1 MAEGARKFVPFSE
14 IEGKIKIL
22 FLASGTLNTGEE
34 SRFKDILKLWV
45 DEGRFEEVKDE
56 HGLDKDKFEGFLL
69 KKNPHILHYGGHGT
83 KEGIIL
89 KGGELKGA
97 VLRDYLKYSD
107 NVQCVILN
115 ACNSFE
121 IAKIIAEYIPYVI
134 ATQSRINDETSI
146 AFANGFYLAIATDKI
161 VEVAFNYGIDKIKHK
176 GLDGADIP
184 ILVKGIPK
192 T

>member
-1 MAEGARKFVPFSE
+1 ME
-14 IEGKIKIL
+14 
-22 FLASGTLNTGEE
+22 
-34 SRFKDILKLWV
+34 D
-45 DEGRFEEVKDE
+45 
-56 HGLDKDKFEGFLL
+56 
-69 KKNPHILHYGGHGT
+69 
-83 KEGIIL
+83 IIL
-89 KGGELKGA
+89 KDGELKGA
-97 VLRDYLKYSD
+97 VLRDYLKYSE

-146 AFANGFYLAIATDKI
+146 AFANGFYLAIATDKT